1 MASENVQELT
11 ENDFDT
17 IIAESEL
24 PMLVDFWA
32 EWCPPCKILS
42 PRVANIAKKMK
53 GQLLV
58 GSVDVGESPNMAA
71 RFNITG
77 IPTLIFFKDGK
88 AHTIIVGA
96 VSEEE
101 ILAAFNKLK

>member
-11 ENDFDT
+11 ESDFNT
-17 IIAESEL
+17 VIAEPEL
-24 PMLVDFWA
+24 PVLVDFWA

-42 PRVANIAKKMK
+42 PRVENIAKKLK

-58 GSVDVGESPNMAA
+58 GAVDVGENPDMAA
-71 RFNITG
+71 RFNVTG

-88 AHTIIVGA
+88 AHTTIVGA

>member
-11 ENDFDT
+11 ESDFDN
-17 IIAESEL
+17 IVAESEL
-24 PMLVDFWA
+24 PVLVDFWA

-42 PRVANIAKKMK
+42 PRLENIAKKLK

-58 GSVDVGESPNMAA
+58 KAVDVGESPNTAA
-71 RFNITG
+71 KFNVTG

-88 AHTIIVGA
+88 VHTTIVGA

>member
-11 ENDFDT
+11 ESDFDN
-17 IIAESEL
+17 IVAESEL
-24 PMLVDFWA
+24 PVLVDFWA

-42 PRVANIAKKMK
+42 PRLENIAKKLK

-58 GSVDVGESPNMAA
+58 GAVDVGENQNLAA
-71 RFNITG
+71 KFNVTG
-77 IPTLIFFKDGK
+77 IPTLIFFKDGN
-88 AHTIIVGA
+88 AHTTIVGA
-96 VSEEE
+96 VGEEE